1 MTHAIAGAEAR
12 ACRAIRLRLGQYR
25 LERVAPDAGKD
36 RPCLIVDLERVA
48 EPALEGRLIIRVTYL
63 PISHVAPRRGE
74 QAIAVPPRVAQHL
87 GLSSQQSYLCTSYAV
102 EDDWPFDLVHVPGT
116 RDRFD
121 YGFVP
126 PRLFQAVATD
136 FAAYL
141 AAHPAVVHRR

>member
-1 MTHAIAGAEAR
+1 MPLPEPKLGLVVHYGFVWASSTRR
-12 ACRAIRLRLGQYR
+12 AP
-25 LERVAPDAGKD
+25 PDAGKE

-48 EPALEGRLIIRVTYL
+48 EPMLHGRQVIRVTYL

-74 QAIAVPPRVAQHL
+74 DAIIIPPRVAQHL
-87 GLSSQQSYLCTSYAV
+87 GLTSQRFYLYTSYAV
-102 EDDWPFDLVHVPGT
+102 EDDWPFDLAHVPGT

-126 PRLFQAVATD
+126 PRLFQAVAAD

-141 AAHPAVVHRR
+141 AAHPAHVHRRS